1 TGPRPLPPGDDVLRL
16 GGGAGHV
23 RDDRP
28 DPRPAERPRPGTRLR
43 ALRAGVRHGD
53 AGAGGPRG
61 GPAVSRRASAAPRLL
76 LSDEQAAGGSEEL
89 VRGPVRGARADD
101 EGPRGRRPALRGGR
115 HADHLGLDRL
125 RRLGVGRRPL
135 RRRSPRLQEARLR
148 DALRRRQ
155 RLVCRVRAVLPRPAV
170 LALRAPEVPRRRG
183 PGAAQALN
191 GYTGPLMTP
200 TLRAHFADYAAFHG
214 TAGNKA
220 CHYVGIPL
228 IVLAMLA
235 LLARVPLFAAGG
247 FTVTLAEVA
256 LVGVTA
262 YYLTLDAILAV
273 IMLAA
278 SVGLLMLGRPLPVWV
293 SAALFVL
300 GWIFQFI
307 GHYVYEKRSPAFF
320 RNLAHLLV

>member
-1 TGPRPLPPGDDVLRL
+1 
-16 GGGAGHV
+16 
-23 RDDRP
+23 
-28 DPRPAERPRPGTRLR
+28 
-43 ALRAGVRHGD
+43 
-53 AGAGGPRG
+53 
-61 GPAVSRRASAAPRLL
+61 
-76 LSDEQAAGGSEEL
+76 
-89 VRGPVRGARADD
+89 
-101 EGPRGRRPALRGGR
+101 
-115 HADHLGLDRL
+115 
-125 RRLGVGRRPL
+125 
-135 RRRSPRLQEARLR
+135 
-148 DALRRRQ
+148 
-155 RLVCRVRAVLPRPAV
+155 
-170 LALRAPEVPRRRG
+170 
-183 PGAAQALN
+183 
-191 GYTGPLMTP
+191 MTP

-228 IVLAMLA
+228 IVLAILA

-320 RNLAHLLV
+320 RNLAHLLVGPLWIVAKAVGRT